1 MIKFDYIRPQLDWS
15 PEPLQESQ
23 RIVMKLNIHIRSIS
37 LVSCLSDVWG
47 NNATIFVQVD
57 QFEWDLAEENNNPE
71 DFSKRLCTDLGLGGE
86 FVTAVLYSSCG
97 QLSYH
102 SRQPDAG
109 CGERLPRLLVS
120 LPGL

>member
-1 MIKFDYIRPQLDWS
+1 M
-15 PEPLQESQ
+15 
-23 RIVMKLNIHIRSIS
+23 
-37 LVSCLSDVWG
+37 
-47 NNATIFVQVD
+47 QVD

-109 CGERLPRLLVS
+109 CGERLPRLLVP
-120 LPGL
+120 LPGLSDQRRDGEDDKQLGQEGGC